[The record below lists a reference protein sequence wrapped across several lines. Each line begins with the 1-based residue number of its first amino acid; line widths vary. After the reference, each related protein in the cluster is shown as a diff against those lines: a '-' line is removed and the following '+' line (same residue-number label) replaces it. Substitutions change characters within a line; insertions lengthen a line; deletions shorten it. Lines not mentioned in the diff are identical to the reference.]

1 MSVPTVVVMSTPR
14 NKEGM
19 LKNHLH
25 ITFEGPRVSEDGLA
39 LEDLQKTLTHVQ
51 KAMRH
56 MVAHLSGD
64 VASGRGR
71 PPRLVREQSGLRLA
85 RTSPGSLVAELELRA
100 RSGAQGHLV
109 DYGARAVRSILD
121 WRGRQDPSLPQSVI
135 KELLA
140 VRGDLSED
148 IDCIRLGSP
157 DADGTLTLTRMQHAR
172 ERAASEEL
180 EATLQGRLMMVDW
193 NRRTARLDNYGED
206 YVRLRLDAG
215 LDGEMQRLA
224 TQYVEVKGRG
234 RFPADGTRVDFH
246 VEHVNGTRS
255 WTQPADLHE
264 LLNDPDP
271 KTFDPEHVVRAS
283 DPFDVDDFMR
293 AIREGR
299 DA

>member
-1 MSVPTVVVMSTPR
+1 MPVSTAVVMSTPR
-14 NKEGM
+14 NEEGM

-51 KAMRH
+51 KAVRH
-56 MVAHLSGD
+56 MVAHLSGA

-100 RSGAQGHLV
+100 RPGAQGHLV

-121 WRGRQDPSLPQSVI
+121 WRGGQDPSLPQSVI
-135 KELLA
+135 DELLA

-148 IDCIRLGSP
+148 IDCIRLRSP
-157 DADGTLTLTRMQHAR
+157 DTGGTLTLTRMQHAR

-193 NRRTARLDNYGED
+193 NGRSARLHNYGED
-206 YVRLRLDAG
+206 YVRLRFDAA
-215 LDGEMQRLA
+215 LDGEMQRS
-224 TQYVEVKGRG
+224 G
-234 RFPADGTRVDFH
+234 
-246 VEHVNGTRS
+246 N
-255 WTQPADLHE
+255 
-264 LLNDPDP
+264 
-271 KTFDPEHVVRAS
+271 
-283 DPFDVDDFMR
+283 
-293 AIREGR
+293 AIR
-299 DA
+299 